1 MSEQTKKGP
10 LIQKKQKPNTLSR
23 PKPVLVTGKDD
34 FKFSSK
40 ESIEETTVQVAIKE
54 QEQPLVVPEKKV
66 QTVETEK
73 KKPVPLK
80 RVAVVGKNNNVKSIK
95 VPNDLHVKIG
105 VLGKFMDENKTYAII
120 SELVD
125 YYVKNDL
132 TDRQQKQFDY
142 MTDFLHDP
150 EE

>member
-1 MSEQTKKGP
+1 MNEQTNKGP
-10 LIQKKQKPNTLSR
+10 LIQKKAKPNSLSR
-23 PKPVLVTGKDD
+23 PKPVLVAGKDD

-40 ESIEETTVQVAIKE
+40 ESIDETTVQVAIKE
-54 QEQPLVVPEKKV
+54 KEQPIVVPEKKV
-66 QTVETEK
+66 QTVEPEK
-73 KKPVPLK
+73 KKSVPLK
-80 RVAVVGKNNNVKSIK
+80 RASIVGKNNNVKSIK

-132 TDRQQKQFDY
+132 TDRQQKQFGY

>member
-1 MSEQTKKGP
+1 MNEPTKKGP
-10 LIQKKQKPNTLSR
+10 LIQKKQKPNSLSR

-54 QEQPLVVPEKKV
+54 QEQPTVVPEKKV
-66 QTVETEK
+66 QTVEPEK
-73 KKPVPLK
+73 KKSVPLK

-132 TDRQQKQFDY
+132 TDRQQKQFGY